1 MQLLPGPTAR
11 RAARTRRPGLPHH
24 LRLPQRLRRPRPAL
38 TTGAGALLILPLV
51 AAAPVFRAFFDHTAG
66 VLTLVSL
73 TAAVVWGLLAA
84 GRTVLAPRSRLL
96 AQGIHR
102 ALATA
107 SLGFLV
113 LHIAV
118 KVAEEHARFLD
129 AFLPFA
135 SVVLSGPVAPG
146 TAPLIGFGT
155 LAGLLMVLAAATGA
169 LRSAFAGRGRV
180 SGRWRALHTSAY
192 AAWCLALLHGLKSGR
207 APSGWVTTGYVLCLV
222 AVMGALLARLLFTP
236 CAEFPYFMPRRELP
250 FSLPLR
256 LRKPARRRAGRR
268 AAGPPGT
275 RSAPE
280 APADAPEAATA
291 SAPVVATA
299 STPVGDAQS
308 VPSWVPA
315 DAPTETLPYVS
326 AAYAPYAPSGDGYV
340 TGDGRAPDEVPAEH
354 LPYAGL
360 GAAPYAPE
368 WTGPPTLV
376 QPTISGG
383 RAEGAPLPHDP
394 DGRTP

>member
-1 MQLLPGPTAR
+1 MQPLTGPAAR
-11 RAARTRRPGLPHH
+11 RAARTRRPRR
-24 LRLPQRLRRPRPAL
+24 LRLPHRLQRPRPAL
-38 TTGAGALLILPLV
+38 TTGAGAVLVLPLLG
-51 AAAPVFRAFFDHTAG
+51 AAPAFRAFFDYTAG

-96 AQGIHR
+96 AQGVHR

-118 KVAEEHARFLD
+118 KVAETHALFSD

-135 SVVLSGPVAPG
+135 SVVLGGPVAPG

-207 APSGWVTTGYVLCLV
+207 APSGWVTTGYVLSLA

-236 CAEFPYFMPRRELP
+236 CAEFPYFVLRRELP
-250 FSLPLR
+250 FRS
-256 LRKPARRRAGRR
+256 RKRDRQRAVRRGAGRTD
-268 AAGPPGT
+268 T
-275 RSAPE
+275 RSASE
-280 APADAPEAATA
+280 APGVAASVGAHAGDGRPTGAAT
-291 SAPVVATA
+291 
-299 STPVGDAQS
+299 TPPGDAREA
-308 VPSWVPA
+308 PSWAALA
-315 DAPTETLPYVS
+315 DAPTETLPYVTD
-326 AAYAPYAPSGDGYV
+326 APPLA
-340 TGDGRAPDEVPAEH
+340 
-354 LPYAGL
+354 L
-360 GAAPYAPE
+360 GADGAPTERIPFAGFDAAPE
-368 WTGPPTLV
+368 WGGPPTLV
-376 QPTISGG
+376 QPRPSDTHT
-383 RAEGAPLPHDP
+383 EGAPLPHAP
-394 DGRTP
+394 NGRTS

>member
-1 MQLLPGPTAR
+1 MQPLTGPTAR
-11 RAARTRRPGLPHH
+11 RAARARRPRRLPLPH
-24 LRLPQRLRRPRPAL
+24 RLRRPRPAL
-38 TTGAGALLILPLV
+38 TTGAGAVLVLPLL
-51 AAAPVFRAFFDHTAG
+51 AAAPAFRAFFDYTAG

-96 AQGIHR
+96 AQGVHR

-118 KVAEEHARFLD
+118 KVAESHALFSD

-207 APSGWVTTGYVLCLV
+207 APSGWVTTGYVLSLA

-236 CAEFPYFMPRRELP
+236 CAEFPYFALRRELP
-250 FSLPLR
+250 FSLPF
-256 LRKPARRRAGRR
+256 PARKRDRKQALHG
-268 AAGPPGT
+268 AARSTSEPPGAAV
-275 RSAPE
+275 SDG
-280 APADAPEAATA
+280 APAGDSRPTGALPVPDVPTGAATGFPPRDA
-291 SAPVVATA
+291 RD
-299 STPVGDAQS
+299 TP
-308 VPSWVPA
+308 PSWALA
-315 DAPTETLPYVS
+315 DAPTETLPYVTD
-326 AAYAPYAPSGDGYV
+326 APSLALGADG
-340 TGDGRAPDEVPAEH
+340 APTERIPF
-354 LPYAGL
+354 AGF
-360 GAAPYAPE
+360 GAAPE
-368 WTGPPTLV
+368 WGGPPTLV
-376 QPTISGG
+376 QPRPSG
-383 RAEGAPLPHDP
+383 AHPEGAPAPHAP
-394 DGRTP
+394 NGRTP

>member
-1 MQLLPGPTAR
+1 MTAPSLPGMQPLTGPTAR
-11 RAARTRRPGLPHH
+11 RAARARRPRRLP
-24 LRLPQRLRRPRPAL
+24 LPQRLQRPRPAL
-38 TTGAGALLILPLV
+38 TTGAGAVLVLPLL
-51 AAAPVFRAFFDHTAG
+51 AAAPAFRAFFDYTAG

-96 AQGIHR
+96 AQGVHR

-118 KVAEEHARFLD
+118 KVAEAHALFSD

-135 SVVLSGPVAPG
+135 SVVFSGPVAPG

-207 APSGWVTTGYVLCLV
+207 APSGWVTTGYVLSLT

-236 CAEFPYFMPRRELP
+236 CAEFPYFALRRELP
-250 FSLPLR
+250 FSPPFR
-256 LRKPARRRAGRR
+256 SRKREAQQAPPR
-268 AAGPPGT
+268 AAGRTDT
-275 RSAPE
+275 RSAAEP
-280 APADAPEAATA
+280 PEAAAPPDAA
-291 SAPVVATA
+291 SDDGRSTGPATGLPSRDA
-299 STPVGDAQS
+299 RDTP
-308 VPSWVPA
+308 PSWALP
-315 DAPTETLPYVS
+315 DAPTETLPYLTE
-326 AAYAPYAPSGDGYV
+326 APPLA
-340 TGDGRAPDEVPAEH
+340 
-354 LPYAGL
+354 L
-360 GAAPYAPE
+360 GADGAPTERIPFAGFDAAPE
-368 WTGPPTLV
+368 RSGPPTLV
-376 QPTISGG
+376 QPRPSG
-383 RAEGAPLPHDP
+383 AHPEGAPVPHAP
-394 DGRTP
+394 NGRTP

>member
-1 MQLLPGPTAR
+1 
-11 RAARTRRPGLPHH
+11 
-24 LRLPQRLRRPRPAL
+24 RLQRPRPAL
-38 TTGAGALLILPLV
+38 TTGAGAVLVLPLL
-51 AAAPVFRAFFDHTAG
+51 AAAPAFRAFFDYTAG

-118 KVAEEHARFLD
+118 KVAEAHALFLD

-169 LRSAFAGRGRV
+169 LRSSFAGRGRV

-207 APSGWVTTGYVLCLV
+207 APSGWVTTGYVLSLA
-222 AVMGALLARLLFTP
+222 AVMAALLARLFFTP
-236 CAEFPYFMPRRELP
+236 CAEFPYFALRRELP
-250 FSLPLR
+250 FSLPFR
-256 LRKPARRRAGRR
+256 SRKRDGQQALHR
-268 AAGPPGT
+268 AAGRTDT
-275 RSAPE
+275 RSASE
-280 APADAPEAATA
+280 APVEAASDGASTGDGRPTGARPVPDAPTGAAA
-291 SAPVVATA
+291 DLPPRNGRD
-299 STPVGDAQS
+299 TP
-308 VPSWVPA
+308 PSWALP
-315 DAPTETLPYVS
+315 DAPTETLPYVTD
-326 AAYAPYAPSGDGYV
+326 APPLA
-340 TGDGRAPDEVPAEH
+340 
-354 LPYAGL
+354 L
-360 GAAPYAPE
+360 GADGAPTERIPFAGFDAAPE
-368 WTGPPTLV
+368 RGGPPTLV
-376 QPTISGG
+376 QPRPTG
-383 RAEGAPLPHDP
+383 AAPEGAPLPHAP
-394 DGRTP
+394 NGRTP